1 MSEKD
6 LLVSIRGLTV
16 YSKKRILI
24 KNLDLDISSG
34 DLMGIAGESG
44 SGKTMLVRT
53 LLNILPDGVKFKA
66 DRLQLFGTDCLG
78 MSDALWRRVT
88 GAHIGFV
95 PQNTVFYL
103 HPMMKIR
110 QQIADSFV
118 SHRKGTLAQ
127 GLQRAEKL
135 LRKVG
140 FDEPQRILNS
150 YAWELSGGMRQR
162 VNIAMALMDDPKLL
176 IADEP
181 TTALDAAIQRQIMD
195 LFMKISQE
203 TSIAILMISHDL
215 GMMQQYSRQ
224 TMVMYAGR
232 MVEYGDTGTLFRK
245 AMHPYT
251 RALMKV
257 IPSLDVDGSECLAEI
272 PGYVPDSGREMDQ
285 CIFAPRCAYVEKVC
299 LQPLRQ
305 QDLGG
310 GHVCLCA
317 RPGVGGDGH
326 E

>member
-16 YSKKRILI
+16 YSKKHILI
-24 KNLDLDISSG
+24 KNFDLDISAG
-34 DLMGIAGESG
+34 DLLGIAGESG

-66 DRLQLFGTDCLG
+66 DRLQSFGADGLG
-78 MSDALWRRVT
+78 MSDAVWRKVT

-127 GLQRAEKL
+127 GLQRAEEL
-135 LRKVG
+135 LQKVG

-162 VNIAMALMDDPKLL
+162 VNIAMALMNNPKLL

-181 TTALDAAIQRQIMD
+181 TTALDSAIQRQIME

-203 TSIAILMISHDL
+203 TGIAILMISHDL
-215 GMMQQYSRQ
+215 GMLQQYSRK
-224 TMVMYAGR
+224 TLVMYAGR
-232 MVEYGDTGTLFRK
+232 MVECGETETLFRE
-245 AMHPYT
+245 AAHPYT
-251 RALMKV
+251 RALMEV
-257 IPSLDVDGSECLAEI
+257 IPSLNLDANERLAEI
-272 PGYVPDSGREMDQ
+272 PGYVPDSGRETDT
-285 CIFAPRCAYVEKVC
+285 CIFAPRCAYAAEVC
-299 LQPLRQ
+299 QKPLQQ
-305 QDLGG
+305 KDLGN
-310 GHVCLCA
+310 GHLCLCA
-317 RPGVGGDGH
+317 RPGVGEAQH

>member
-1 MSEKD
+1 M
-6 LLVSIRGLTV
+6 
-16 YSKKRILI
+16 
-24 KNLDLDISSG
+24 
-34 DLMGIAGESG
+34 
-44 SGKTMLVRT
+44 
-53 LLNILPDGVKFKA
+53 
-66 DRLQLFGTDCLG
+66 
-78 MSDALWRRVT
+78 
-88 GAHIGFV
+88 

-215 GMMQQYSRQ
+215 GMLQQYSRQ

-232 MVEYGDTGTLFRK
+232 MVEYGDTGTLF
-245 AMHPYT
+245 
-251 RALMKV
+251 
-257 IPSLDVDGSECLAEI
+257 LAA
-272 PGYVPDSGREMDQ
+272 ST
-285 CIFAPRCAYVEKVC
+285 
-299 LQPLRQ
+299 
-305 QDLGG
+305 
-310 GHVCLCA
+310 
-317 RPGVGGDGH
+317 
-326 E
+326 

>member
-24 KNLDLDISSG
+24 KNFDLDISAG
-34 DLMGIAGESG
+34 DLLGIAGESG

-78 MSDALWRRVT
+78 MSDAAWRKVT

-127 GLQRAEKL
+127 GLQRAEEL

-162 VNIAMALMDDPKLL
+162 VNIAMALMNSPKLL

-181 TTALDAAIQRQIMD
+181 TTALDSAIQRQIME

-203 TSIAILMISHDL
+203 TGIAILMISHDL
-215 GMMQQYSRQ
+215 GMLQQYSRK
-224 TMVMYAGR
+224 TLVMYAGR
-232 MVEYGDTGTLFRK
+232 MVESGETETLFRE
-245 AMHPYT
+245 AAHPYT
-251 RALMKV
+251 CALMEV
-257 IPSLDVDGSECLAEI
+257 IPSLNLDANERLAEI
-272 PGYVPDSGREMDQ
+272 PGYVPDSGRETDT
-285 CIFAPRCAYVEKVC
+285 CIFAPRCAYAAEVC
-299 LQPLRQ
+299 QKPLQQ
-305 QDLGG
+305 KDLGN
-310 GHVCLCA
+310 GHLCLCA
-317 RPGVGGDGH
+317 RPGVGGAQH